1 MINEPSE
8 LTTEI
13 VKLSYEEVIRKGITF
28 LQVFPQMF
36 QESNIAETFRK
47 ALKYL
52 SVFTL
57 INLLYLNV
65 FIRLTLFF
73 EQLFLI
79 TLEVVNVCNEKG
91 LNITNV
97 QIKAFLFIILRT
109 IFSMLTKKIND
120 KSR

>member
-52 SVFTL
+52 SVFIL